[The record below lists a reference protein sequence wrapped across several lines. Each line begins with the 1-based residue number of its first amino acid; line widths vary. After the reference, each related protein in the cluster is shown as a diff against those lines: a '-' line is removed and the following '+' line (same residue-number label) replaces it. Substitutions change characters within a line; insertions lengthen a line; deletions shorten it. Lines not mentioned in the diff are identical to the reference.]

1 MNRWSDPKCSDPK
14 WSDPKGSDPKGSDL
28 PGLPHNLPVAS
39 IVIHYGELALKG
51 SNRSWFLQTLMS
63 NIRATLAGLSVSRV
77 SAPVG
82 RIVATFESEADW
94 PEIASRLK
102 CVPGISNF
110 ALALRVPA
118 DLNALADAAVERVA
132 GQHARSFRVVARRAD
147 KRFPYPSPEIEREI
161 GRRVQAVTG
170 WPVDLSS
177 PERVIRVQVMTTE
190 AYLFLDWVPGAAGLP
205 VGTGAK
211 VMALLS
217 GGIDSPV
224 AAWRLIRRGCRTHFV
239 HFHSYPVLSSASQE
253 KARELARTLTRYQM
267 SSRLHLVSF
276 APIQQQVVVLAPPPL
291 RIVIYRRMMLRIAEE
306 LARRAG
312 AHALV
317 TGDAVGQVASQT
329 VDNMATV
336 GQAATLPV
344 LRPLIGMDKEEI
356 TRDAERIGTYEISIR
371 PDEDCCTLF
380 TPRSPATRA
389 SLAAVERAERPLD
402 IAALV
407 SRAIET
413 VVVERFR
420 FPVIDAPDVE
430 AAPVSSSS
438 L

>member
-1 MNRWSDPKCSDPK
+1 M
-14 WSDPKGSDPKGSDL
+14 
-28 PGLPHNLPVAS
+28 AS

-63 NIRATLAGLSVSRV
+63 NIRASLSGLSVSKV

-82 RIVATFESEADW
+82 RIVATFESESDW
-94 PEIASRLK
+94 PQIAARLK

-110 ALALRVPA
+110 ALARRVPA
-118 DLNALADAAVERVA
+118 DMNALADAVVEGVA
-132 GQHARSFRVVARRAD
+132 GKRARSFRVVARRAD
-147 KRFPYPSPEIEREI
+147 KRFPHPSPEIEREI
-161 GRRVQAVTG
+161 GRRVQALTG

-177 PERVIRVQVMTTE
+177 PDMVIRVQVMTHE
-190 AYLFLDWVPGAAGLP
+190 AYVFLDWMAGAAGLP

-239 HFHSYPVLSSASQE
+239 HFHSYPVLSNASQE
-253 KARELARTLTRYQM
+253 KARELARTLTRYEM
-267 SSRLHLVSF
+267 SSRLHLVAF
-276 APIQQQVVVLAPPPL
+276 APIQQQVVVSTPPAL
-291 RIVIYRRMMLRIAEE
+291 RIVIYRRMMLRIADE

-329 VDNMATV
+329 VDNMAVV
-336 GQAATLPV
+336 GQATSLPV
-344 LRPLIGMDKEEI
+344 FRPLIGMDKEEI
-356 TRDAERIGTYEISIR
+356 TRDAERIGTYAISIR

-380 TPRSPATRA
+380 TPRNPATRA
-389 SLAAVERAERPLD
+389 SLAIVERAERSLD
-402 IAALV
+402 IPALV
-407 SRAIET
+407 VQAIDT
-413 VVVERFR
+413 MVVERFR
-420 FPVIDAPDVE
+420 FPPVDAP
-430 AAPVSSSS
+430 AAASAHTSTSSS
-438 L
+438 